1 MTKPQWIKAIE
12 HWRSLPQEERRR
24 RHLQAIP
31 RHVAN
36 SMAMAEDAV
45 DEDWIREYLCGRP
58 AGLKRGRTVNY
69 YRNCCGRD
77 IVNLHLERANV
88 AQKSRGNL

>member
-45 DEDWIREYLCGRP
+45 DEDWIREQ
-58 AGLKRGRTVNY
+58 
-69 YRNCCGRD
+69 
-77 IVNLHLERANV
+77 RAHHMRSSSAIETTYGFQSYT
-88 AQKSRGNL
+88 AQCSRSCEEDD

>member
-24 RHLQAIP
+24 RHLQAIL

-45 DEDWIREYLCGRP
+45 DEDWIRGYVEEHERSVRHLQ
-58 AGLKRGRTVNY
+58 K
-69 YRNCCGRD
+69 
-77 IVNLHLERANV
+77 IVRVPVVIGPVIETPE
-88 AQKSRGNL
+88 GIT